1 MTEQQENNTTTNP
14 DDTIIPPVSTTEYV
28 DETTTDI
35 PEPIPPDSKTENVNK
50 EPIQVIVNIPKE
62 ENKSAIT
69 ANRIA
74 IIGTFINLALAG
86 MTYLLFQK
94 TIEAN
99 KTSQS
104 ALTEAQNAVQESRRA
119 NDIAE
124 ANFKLAQNS
133 SAYSDS
139 INNINLE
146 LSKKSVVTQINS
158 VTESQR
164 QFEKLNMP
172 YLQCDEFSFI
182 NMEQDVQPKLSYK
195 TTNLG
200 NYPAKILDRKLG
212 YFFAQ
217 NVPEN
222 PNKKIDFSKNSFDVY
237 INKENPKTEIFTAGT
252 LLPKDYYEAFKDSKI
267 YFFFFGDIT
276 YQNEINGKKRV
287 CSFYVKIFAPPSK
300 EYKVIYNKNID
311 IN

>member
-1 MTEQQENNTTTNP
+1 MTEEQKDNP
-14 DDTIIPPVSTTEYV
+14 ADNASDSIIPPVSTTEYV
-28 DETTTDI
+28 DETATYI
-35 PEPIPPDSKTENVNK
+35 PEPIPTNGKTEYVNK
-50 EPIQVIVNIPKE
+50 EPVQVIVNIPKE
-62 ENKSAIT
+62 ENKAAIT
-69 ANRIA
+69 ANKIA
-74 IIGTFINLALAG
+74 VIGTFINLALAG

-99 KTSQS
+99 NTSQS
-104 ALTEAQNAVQESRRA
+104 ALTEAQKAVQESKRA

-124 ANFKLAQNS
+124 ANFKLAQSS

-146 LSKKSVVTQINS
+146 LSKKSVGTQINS

-217 NVPEN
+217 NIPVN
-222 PNKKIDFSKNSFDVY
+222 PNKKIDFYNNSFDVY
-237 INKENPKTEIFTAGT
+237 INKENPKTEIFTATTT
-252 LLPKDYYEAFKDSKI
+252 LSKDNYEAFKDSKI
-267 YFFFFGDIT
+267 YFCFFGDIT

-287 CSFYVKIFAPPSK
+287 CSFYVKMFAPPSK